1 MDPQSHL
8 PLSSFPCG
16 RLPGPHGT
24 PRSGAAPRVPPELSS
39 TEQQE
44 ASSTTA
50 VSSSPRRTPSH
61 GHSTVHPAHLHPPWN
76 HTQRGGRGAQR
87 PRPPQPSHGF
97 LPLARRLRT
106 PLRRASTQTPFLKE
120 TPPPAEPRG
129 AGLPYRP
136 AASGQRWWQP
146 GSWAGC
152 FVLHFKEP
160 AGPPHPA
167 QFCFQK
173 GARRNRQLSATVCP
187 LLSLIPDLPRGCF
200 QGAPRQALTSALS
213 MKEACC
219 CCTSM
224 AHRSW
229 TAPRHS
235 RGWFE
240 EEKPTTN
247 PHNHRHG
254 FQLTAP
260 VHKAQPCGASR
271 AARGA
276 GAACP
281 LLWPAGL
288 CCSLPAHSP
297 GTERKSNRGPGS

>member
-1 MDPQSHL
+1 M
-8 PLSSFPCG
+8 
-16 RLPGPHGT
+16 
-24 PRSGAAPRVPPELSS
+24 
-39 TEQQE
+39 
-44 ASSTTA
+44 
-50 VSSSPRRTPSH
+50 
-61 GHSTVHPAHLHPPWN
+61 HPAHLHPPWN

-213 MKEACC
+213 TKEACC

-240 EEKPTTN
+240 EEKPTTS

-288 CCSLPAHSP
+288 YCSLPAHSA